1 MKELD
6 DANKNQNDSAVKSQ
20 KDSKKQEYGSIQDH
34 ILFSSIAI
42 VFENNRRTSL
52 SLPVEN
58 HVSGRDERN
67 LNHLK

>member
-1 MKELD
+1 MYIM
-6 DANKNQNDSAVKSQ
+6 ASVPIAIGVW
-20 KDSKKQEYGSIQDH
+20 DSKKQEYGSIQDH

-67 LNHLK
+67 LNRLQ